1 MYRLFYERRVR
12 NFDKF
17 CAILVPPEDMGGSEI
32 SAYVLQADDGKGKD
46 LWVIEQPDFVTE
58 NLQSIRTLSAR
69 NVWRVREW
77 DGRGEAPP
85 LYRPRGYVKL
95 PRIWF

>member
-1 MYRLFYERRVR
+1 MYGLFYERRVR

-46 LWVIEQPDFVTE
+46 LW
-58 NLQSIRTLSAR
+58 
-69 NVWRVREW
+69 
-77 DGRGEAPP
+77 
-85 LYRPRGYVKL
+85 
-95 PRIWF
+95 

>member
-1 MYRLFYERRVR
+1 MYMYGLFYKRRVR

-46 LWVIEQPDFVTE
+46 LWVIEQPDLIVTE

-69 NVWRVREW
+69 NVWTHSGSGMVEER
-77 DGRGEAPP
+77 
-85 LYRPRGYVKL
+85 LL
-95 PRIWF
+95 PYIGHVGT

>member
-1 MYRLFYERRVR
+1 MYIYGLFYERRVR

-58 NLQSIRTLSAR
+58 NLQTIRTLSAR
-69 NVWRVREW
+69 NVWTHSGSGTVEE
-77 DGRGEAPP
+77 GLLP
-85 LYRPRGYVKL
+85 YVSHVGT
-95 PRIWF
+95 

>member
-1 MYRLFYERRVR
+1 MYTYGLFYERRVR

-17 CAILVPPEDMGGSEI
+17 CAILAPPEDMGGSEI

-69 NVWRVREW
+69 NVWTHSGSGTVEE
-77 DGRGEAPP
+77 G
-85 LYRPRGYVKL
+85 LL
-95 PRIWF
+95 PYISHVGT